1 MMRDQN
7 RTPREF
13 GLCVRQ
19 DRGALLVTARNKM
32 KTAKTYVQAINLS
45 GTVIETAY
53 LPSGKTDNQTNLKAT
68 EKFLENLKLN
78 YHPTQDANLELKGV
92 LQFKN
97 VHWEFIQQFL
107 QEYHCHNANR
117 TFRNED
123 VERALF
129 PEQKKF
135 IEWDV
140 AIAKGQASE
149 TQMAGMTIQ
158 PVKRIFR
165 YNRAIRALQISGK
178 NSRLGSQNMSAAGLT
193 SDQVDE
199 VRKKFSNEKSLSG
212 TSYFRAG
219 IERNPLLI
227 VYPVVLKPGKEKP
240 DKDTQEILDLY
251 HDSSK
256 PLIGLAIG
264 IPLTDEKPILHT
276 YKMNAVM
283 QKEMFGMDADDND
296 FDEDEDE
303 SGN

>member
-1 MMRDQN
+1 
-7 RTPREF
+7 
-13 GLCVRQ
+13 
-19 DRGALLVTARNKM
+19 
-32 KTAKTYVQAINLS
+32 
-45 GTVIETAY
+45 
-53 LPSGKTDNQTNLKAT
+53 
-68 EKFLENLKLN
+68 
-78 YHPTQDANLELKGV
+78 
-92 LQFKN
+92 
-97 VHWEFIQQFL
+97 
-107 QEYHCHNANR
+107 
-117 TFRNED
+117 
-123 VERALF
+123 
-129 PEQKKF
+129 
-135 IEWDV
+135 
-140 AIAKGQASE
+140 
-149 TQMAGMTIQ
+149 MAGMTIQ